1 MDRNADDD
9 QFDYGDDLTEIS
21 RHREKNS
28 SFATTLVVMLVS
40 ATVAF
45 LIGFIVLYDRYG
57 GAGRKKSDPRGLVA
71 RRLGNGDGR
80 VPSAVVRPVTNVV
93 DRVVQIEIARTNF
106 VDKIVEVPV
115 YKTNFVNRLVEVA
128 VCKTN
133 FVDKIIEVPVV
144 KTNFLER
151 TVTASAD
158 GRGSGRQ
165 LAQRNE
171 SVGSIAYSS
180 PEALTAV
187 EQALSALDVSEN
199 FRSKPVDVELERIQ
213 VVTNYVDKVLTNV
226 VERPVEIVL
235 DQPVT
240 NFVKRPVEVI
250 REFLVTN
257 VVDRQVEVV
266 VERPVTN
273 VVEKTVEIAVEQV
286 VTNVVPKTIEVFVSR
301 PVTNFVDR
309 PYVLNMVRPTRPVAA
324 SAKTAP
330 AVAGRPA
337 VSSPVARR
345 PIRLTTAYRVREG
358 DTVGRLGVKYGFRI
372 PDFAVMNP
380 GVDVNFI
387 RVGQVVNLPGEVDVR

>member
-1 MDRNADDD
+1 MNRNIDDN
-9 QFDYGDDLTEIS
+9 QFDYGDDATEIA
-21 RHREKNS
+21 RHPEGNGA
-28 SFATTLVVMLVS
+28 FATTLVVMLVS

-45 LIGFIVLYDRYG
+45 LIGFIVLHDWRG

-71 RRLGNGDGR
+71 RRLGDGDDR
-80 VPSAVVRPVTNVV
+80 VSPAVARQVTNVV

-106 VDKIVEVPV
+106 VDKFVEVPV

-133 FVDKIIEVPVV
+133 FVDRIVEVPVV

-151 TVTASAD
+151 
-158 GRGSGRQ
+158 
-165 LAQRNE
+165 
-171 SVGSIAYSS
+171 SVGSVAYSS

-187 EQALSALDVSEN
+187 EQTLSALDVAVTEN
-199 FRSKPVDVELERIQ
+199 PRSKPVEVEVERIQ

-240 NFVKRPVEVI
+240 NFVKRPVEVV
-250 REFLVTN
+250 REVPVTN

-273 VVEKTVEIAVEQV
+273 VVEKTVEIAVEHV

-309 PYVLNMVRPTRPVAA
+309 PYVLNMVRPTRPVAVP
-324 SAKTAP
+324 AKTAP

-337 VSSPVARR
+337 VSSPVVRR

-372 PDFAVMNP
+372 PDFAVLNP